1 VRLYGLKACV
11 PAVRKSA
18 LHTKRRR
25 NCLAGWWAF
34 VAVAIVGL
42 RATAADFTSPTLGT
56 PLDRPSELLV
66 LSNATQ
72 VISQQLLPDGRTL
85 LEARSGVQNLGEGL
99 WSGVTV
105 GFKIGG
111 EVLIESLDFLASSI
125 GFSGVLSSNTALVAP
140 ASMHLLVST
149 ASLAAARDELL
160 SGAPLVLHATDQ
172 ATGLRQALGAAERAT
187 NNVQLLNPR
196 VLAELPVA
204 DGNTLLV
211 FAADVQ
217 NDGSN
222 TWSELSLA
230 VDAGRATNSF
240 TAAAPAAMFT
250 GQLVSFGSLSNSPP
264 FYAAVA
270 SDDVPAAASNLLNGT
285 ALTWSGFELWVFD
298 APPRGID
305 QATEDAWL
313 PPAITSLGVTTLKFG
328 SNTPFLQ
335 SLQPGDLLLEDPGVN
350 LLDRPP
356 INPADPF
363 RQTEPWL
370 GQSVPFEVS
379 SVTQVG
385 SEIHVTGH
393 VRTLLQVLKS
403 ATFVQDAKF
412 DAYDHPVRDPYNPTL
427 ENTYTDAEQAA
438 RDVAAGMIEQEYGPR
453 DGRLADLRGLNA
465 IPWHF
470 NDLQLTDQI
479 RLSGELL
486 LRSSGLKIQARI
498 RNFALQHAFVHL
510 DAGVVMNVVLEC
522 GGGENTTNTPAGE
535 KTVEIFDLPL
545 PVVTLN
551 LAGVPITVGPVAR
564 LSAGVE
570 ANIPRRLALPLQS
583 SFTVG
588 MEMGYDPSRP
598 SANADGFFYEPI
610 KEFVPLRVSDPT
622 VFSTLAAE
630 VGAWLELELGI
641 EGSIAEVVNG
651 GPTLA
656 LRLGSDFRVAPLE
669 NPWWSFDA
677 TFDVIGRFSMNLLGL
692 ELVDATG
699 SLDHNVLFHRDAG
712 AGLGGIA
719 PASLTTDFKPA
730 TGESVRWARLLA
742 PRFDP
747 YPFGSEGTAA
757 SGAGAVVFKAGGS
770 NNTDLIV
777 AGTPGVLA
785 RFDTRGDLL
794 WAKDLGANRSVA
806 PQRGVALS
814 DGTFTL
820 LGNQGG
826 ARWLQHFDA
835 NGNRLWVTNLAV
847 PTSPVILG
855 MRLEELL
862 VGTNSSGQP
871 EYYAVGFLGH
881 GSIVEQDPMVIKFAA
896 NGAVLWAKYYALP
909 GDDEAWGATL
919 TRDGH
924 LALCGTTTADVAAPP
939 YGTPDSA
946 GNFGK
951 NNSPNGLL
959 MKVSSTDGSLLWATA
974 FVSGRG
980 LTVATMTEGADGS
993 LFVAGRIHLIVTDPF
1008 PAIFVGKF
1016 KSDGTL
1022 VDHVAIGKDPDWPD
1036 ELPTGGTSPYD
1047 LATRLRWT
1055 PEGLVACGSTGGGVG
1070 RSGWVLGLTDELG
1083 VKFYS
1088 VFDGGNGDWFN
1099 DIADAGDGLAVIGN
1113 ATVDTTR
1120 FGIGSQT
1127 AATVP
1132 LLMKL
1137 PWEGILRFHEDSGL
1151 RSLFLQPRVYHSS
1164 ASTLF
1169 QVLSTSGSGPSVQT
1183 FANLQSPVTFTVT
1196 DVPRLA
1202 ASPPPA
1208 PVADPDFTTVRL
1220 EATDPALIQTYD
1232 DWAAYHY
1239 LSGDAALPEAD
1250 PDGDGLANVFE
1261 SYFGRNPY
1269 MAEADPV
1276 ITISVGREGGQ
1287 PVVLLEF
1294 DRAAHGAALGV
1305 RFESSQDLA
1314 AWLVASDLVEQ
1325 VQPLGPLT
1333 EHVRLVDASNL
1344 PARFFRVVATLAG
1357 GGARP

>member
-1 VRLYGLKACV
+1 MILGLV
-11 PAVRKSA
+11 G
-18 LHTKRRR
+18 
-25 NCLAGWWAF
+25 GWVF
-34 VAVAIVGL
+34 VAIAITGL
-42 RATAADFTSPTLGT
+42 RAIAADFTSPTLGT
-56 PLDRPSELLV
+56 QLDRPSELLV

-99 WSGVTV
+99 WSSVTV
-105 GFKIGG
+105 GYKVSIDLGPYQ
-111 EVLIESLDFLASSI
+111 VLASTI
-125 GFSGVLSSNTALVAP
+125 DFPGVLASNATLVATG
-140 ASMHLLVST
+140 SMHLLIST
-149 ASLAAARDELL
+149 GSLAAARDELL
-160 SGAPLVLHATDQ
+160 SGAPLVVHATDQ
-172 ATGLRQALGAAERAT
+172 ETGLRQALGAAERAT
-187 NNVQLLNPR
+187 NNLQLLNPR

-217 NDGSN
+217 NNGSN
-222 TWSELSLA
+222 SWSGLSLA
-230 VDAGRATNSF
+230 VDAARATNGF
-240 TAAAPAAMFT
+240 AAAAPAAVFP
-250 GQLVSFGSLSNSPP
+250 GQLAAFGSLSNSPP

-270 SDDVPAAASNLLNGT
+270 SNDVPAAVSNILSGT

-313 PPAITSLGVTTLKFG
+313 PPATTSLGVTTLKF
-328 SNTPFLQ
+328 STNTPFLQ
-335 SLQPGDLLLEDPGVN
+335 SLQPGDLLVEDPGVN

-356 INPADPF
+356 TNAADPF
-363 RQTEPWL
+363 HQTEPWL
-370 GQSVPFEVS
+370 GQYVPFEVS
-379 SVTQVG
+379 GVTQVG
-385 SEIHVTGH
+385 DEVRVTGY

-412 DAYDHPVRDPYNPTL
+412 DAYDLPVRDPYNPVL
-427 ENTYTDAEQAA
+427 ENTYTEAEQDA
-438 RDVAAGMIEQEYGPR
+438 RDVAAAVIEQDDPR

-470 NDLQLTDQI
+470 NDLRLTDKI

-522 GGGENTTNTPAGE
+522 GGGENTTNTPAAE

-551 LAGVPITVGPVAR
+551 LAGVPITIGPVAR
-564 LSAGVE
+564 LNAGVE
-570 ANIPRRLALPLQS
+570 ANIPRQLALPLQS

-588 MEMGYDPSRP
+588 MEMGYDPARP
-598 SANADGFFYEPI
+598 TANSNGFFYEPI

-641 EGSIAEVVNG
+641 EGDIAAVVHG
-651 GPTLA
+651 GSTLA

-677 TFDVIGRFSMNLLGL
+677 TFDVIGRFSLSLLGL
-692 ELVDATG
+692 ELVDANG

-712 AGLGGIA
+712 AGVGGIA
-719 PASLTTDFKPA
+719 PASQTTDFKPKTA
-730 TGESVRWARLLA
+730 ETVRWARLLA
-742 PRFDP
+742 PRFNP
-747 YPFGSEGTAA
+747 YPFGLEGTAA

-770 NNTDLIV
+770 NDTDLIV
-777 AGTPGVLA
+777 AGSPGVLA
-785 RFDTRGDLL
+785 RFNARGDLL
-794 WAKDLGANRSVA
+794 WAKDLGANQSIA

-820 LGNQGG
+820 LGNHGG

-835 NGNRLWVTNLAV
+835 NGNRLWVTSLAV
-847 PTSPVILG
+847 STSPVILE

-862 VGTNSSGQP
+862 VGTNGSGQP

-881 GSIVEQDPMVIKFAA
+881 GVIWEQDPMVIKFDA
-896 NGAVLWAKYYALP
+896 NGVVLWAKYYALP
-909 GDDEAWGATL
+909 GDDEVWGATL

-939 YGTPDSA
+939 YGTPDTS

-959 MKVSSTDGSLLWATA
+959 MKVSSADGSLLWATA

-980 LTVATMTEGADGS
+980 ITIASMTEGADGS

-1022 VDHVAIGKDPDWPD
+1022 VDHVTIGDDPDWTD

-1113 ATVDTTR
+1113 ATVDTVR

-1169 QVLSTSGSGPSVQT
+1169 QVLSTYGAGASLQT
-1183 FANLQSPVTFTVT
+1183 YANLQSPVTFTVT
-1196 DVPRLA
+1196 DVPLLA
-1202 ASPPPA
+1202 ALPPPA
-1208 PVADPDFTTVRL
+1208 PVADTDFTTVRI

-1239 LSGDAALPEAD
+1239 LSGDAALPAAD
-1250 PDGDGLANVFE
+1250 PDGDGLANVLE
-1261 SYFGRNPY
+1261 CYFGRDSFVP
-1269 MAEADPV
+1269 ETEPV
-1276 ITISVGREGGQ
+1276 VTISVGQAGGQ
-1287 PVVLLEF
+1287 PVVVLEF
-1294 DRAAHGAALGV
+1294 DRATYGANLGV
-1305 RFESSQDLA
+1305 RVESSQDLA
-1314 AWLVASDLVEQ
+1314 AWLVANDLVEQ

-1333 EHVRLVDASNL
+1333 EHVRLVDAQNL
-1344 PARFFRVVATLAG
+1344 PLRFFRLVADLVDG
-1357 GGARP
+1357 GGAR